1 MRYPFGKWRLVEI
14 HHDWLFSPYKQWILG
29 HRRLGCPKIKILG
42 KDKLQPNYWFTL
54 RIHDLSGKGIQAI
67 VDELL
72 TSTEGKE
79 EGD

>member
-1 MRYPFGKWRLVEI
+1 
-14 HHDWLFSPYKQWILG
+14 LG

-42 KDKLQPNYWFTL
+42 KNKLQPSYWFTL